1 MNVACSKYYRL
12 DQDSQNRMFL
22 LELQQKHI
30 SLRFC
35 ELLALRGKL
44 IAIELDSLFYDE
56 TCPHNFKIVTL
67 CNQQHLVLLTIEE
80 LLDLRELLNS
90 AFTRMGV
97 SQGHLSVYA

>member
-1 MNVACSKYYRL
+1 MNVARSKYYRL

-44 IAIELDSLFYDE
+44 IAIE
-56 TCPHNFKIVTL
+56 
-67 CNQQHLVLLTIEE
+67 
-80 LLDLRELLNS
+80 
-90 AFTRMGV
+90 
-97 SQGHLSVYA
+97 